1 MPQRLRRRNASEKFL
16 TGEEVRAWRIS
27 RNLTQPEVA
36 KYLGLTAQA
45 VGKYEVRGAT
55 KATALA
61 LSAID
66 RGLKPYKPTRAD
78 FSAVEQQ
85 RTNIKRKIVDEK
97 ESTNTGDS

>member
-1 MPQRLRRRNASEKFL
+1 MPLRLRRRNASEKFL

-27 RNLTQPEVA
+27 RNLTQPELA

-55 KATALA
+55 KAIALA

-66 RGLKPYKPTRAD
+66 SCLKPFKPTRAD
-78 FSAVEQQ
+78 YNAVEQHK
-85 RTNIKRKIVDEK
+85 RIKGKREGIDE
-97 ESTNTGDS
+97 EAGQ